1 MLKGAVVDFLQAIKV
16 SEQLN
21 PSQPSKT
28 ALFGKSFA
36 DAPVTLAQAG
46 TGWRFINQ
54 CCTNQ
59 LAEGRRHMV
68 NAGSAGEINGYLKA
82 NPLLEDKVMHILG
95 YFDPATQMD
104 KYPIPCFRRRRR

>member
-36 DAPVTLAQAG
+36 DAPVTLAQAVG
-46 TGWRFINQ
+46 QAGDLLISAVPTSWQKDVAIWSIPVP
-54 CCTNQ
+54 
-59 LAEGRRHMV
+59 LGRSM
-68 NAGSAGEINGYLKA
+68 
-82 NPLLEDKVMHILG
+82 
-95 YFDPATQMD
+95 AT
-104 KYPIPCFRRRRR
+104 